1 MVGQAADGVFGIT
14 SHQDDASQSHEASRH
29 AHEDGCDSEKD
40 KKFRV
45 QARRCRNRHTPR
57 IPMART
63 QNVADCENG
72 LTIS

>member
-1 MVGQAADGVFGIT
+1 MFGIT
-14 SHQDDASQSHEASRH
+14 SRQDDASQSHEASRH

-40 KKFRV
+40 DEKFRV

-57 IPMART
+57 ILMART
-63 QNVADCENG
+63 QNAADCENG